1 MGDTAVGGKYS
12 ISIERVLRMKNQNMR
27 RDFLKIISGAPL
39 LPFSSSIA
47 GVSAFLTSSIS
58 EANAANL
65 GKNALFSSV
74 SFSNMAAPNLSDP
87 AQMATTSTSSVMTV
101 NYQDGSRVDY
111 ALAYEPFFLTGTMV
125 PNGKGGKTLAGAY
138 YDISGSAIMDT
149 SGESPRPFFSDGP
162 DGTSFIVLNDAST
175 VPGISGKAVYSVVQ
189 FEYTTRNL
197 HGNKMHGKL
206 PSPIAVLTLDQNQ
219 ATGKLT
225 LVKYS
230 NVDTASAHGL
240 WITCGSSL
248 SPWNTHLS
256 SEEYE
261 PDARTISSNAKFK
274 GFIQNLYGDA
284 AAIKDPLK
292 ANPYFY
298 GHLPEVKV
306 QSDGTGSITKHYCL
320 GRISHELVEVMPDH
334 RTVLMGDD
342 INNGG
347 YFMFIADSPRDLS
360 AGTLYVAKLN
370 QELTSVSPSSK
381 PTSLEWIKLGH
392 ASSAEIETLATTL
405 NFSDIMSYAETDP
418 MDQTYS
424 KVYLNGEPQWVKVKP
439 GREKAAAFLETHRYA
454 AIRGGSM
461 GFSKM
466 EGTTLNA
473 ADKVI
478 YSALSACR
486 DSMVKGD
493 SKHDLKSMVNLPK
506 ALKAGAV
513 MELRLSERIKDA
525 NQNTID
531 SEWVPISLQAVLNG
545 EDLAKPDELGNTA
558 NPNKIANPD
567 NLKFD
572 EKMRTLFIGEDST
585 MHINN
590 FLWAYNVD
598 TKTLSRILS
607 CPAGAESTGLQACN
621 SLHGWTYIT
630 SNFQHAGDWG
640 SVHKKVQ
647 STLEPLIRANYDDR
661 YSAAVG
667 YLTSSPLQM
676 KIERNVSLDTA

>member
-1 MGDTAVGGKYS
+1 MNHLT
-12 ISIERVLRMKNQNMR
+12 NR
-27 RDFLKIISGAPL
+27 RGFLKVISAAPL
-39 LPFSSSIA
+39 LPLSSSIT
-47 GVSAFLTSSIS
+47 GVSAFLGGSIS
-58 EANAANL
+58 EVNAANL
-65 GKNALFSSV
+65 GKNAIFSSV
-74 SFSNMAAPNLSDP
+74 AFSSMAAPNLANP

-101 NYQDGSRVDY
+101 NYQDGSKVDY

-125 PNGKGGKTLAGAY
+125 PNGKGGSTLAGAY
-138 YDISGSAIMDT
+138 YDISGAAIIDK
-149 SGESPRPFFSDGP
+149 SGESPRQFFSDGP

-175 VPGISGKAVYSVVQ
+175 VPGISGNAVYAVVQ

-197 HGNKMHGKL
+197 HGDKMYGKL
-206 PSPIAVLTLDQNQ
+206 PSPIAVLTLDQNP

-225 LVKYS
+225 LIKYS
-230 NVDTASAHGL
+230 NVDTASIHGL

-261 PDARTISSNAKFK
+261 PDARTISSNARFK
-274 GFIQNLYGDA
+274 GFVQNLYGDA
-284 AAIKDPLK
+284 AAAKDSLK

-306 QSDGTGSITKHYCL
+306 NPDGTGSITKHYCL

-342 INNGG
+342 ANNGG
-347 YFMFIADSPRDLS
+347 YFMFIADKPRDLS
-360 AGTLYVAKLN
+360 AGTLYAAKLN
-370 QELTSVSPSSK
+370 QELTSVNPSSK
-381 PTSLEWIKLGH
+381 PTNLEWIKLGH
-392 ASSAEIETLATTL
+392 ASSAEIESLATIL
-405 NFSDIMSYAETDP
+405 NFSDIMDYSGTDP

-424 KVYLNGEPQWVKVKP
+424 KVYLNGEPQWVRVKP

-454 AIRGGSM
+454 AIRGASM

-473 ADKVI
+473 ADRVL

-486 DSMVKGD
+486 DSMVAGD
-493 SKHDLKSMVNLPK
+493 SKHDPKSMVNLPK

-513 MELRLSERIKDA
+513 MELKLSKRINDTNK
-525 NQNTID
+525 NTID
-531 SEWVPISLQAVLNG
+531 SEWVPVNLQAVLNG

-558 NPNKIANPD
+558 NPDKIANPD

-572 EKMRTLFIGEDST
+572 EKMRTLFIGEDGG

-598 TKTLSRILS
+598 TKKLARILS
-607 CPAGAESTGLQACN
+607 CPAGAESTGLQSCN
-621 SLHGWTYIT
+621 AVYGWTYIT
-630 SNFQHAGDWG
+630 SNFQHAGDWE
-640 SVHKKVQ
+640 SAHKKVQ
-647 STLEPLIRANYDDR
+647 STLDPLIRANYDDR

-676 KIERNVSLDTA
+676 KIER